1 MAIPLRAV
9 SGKVKST
16 KCKQPLI
23 FLCDL
28 SQISS
33 PPEPSAAFAVVPTI
47 QRKET
52 PSRSLLFCTLTSLP
66 TAPISDSYPYSAS
79 KQLSFSPLHPHS
91 PFSPLPALHP
101 HKHFQPAHSRTQIQY
116 DVSHLTAL
124 RPRPERRHSVPSRFL
139 AHPPHRAPTAALR
152 RLCSSPRPRHWR
164 ATISRFSMVSPA
176 LCVFC
181 NVLSKG
187 LSQQRPKDEKRK
199 KRRP

>member
-1 MAIPLRAV
+1 MRSADE
-9 SGKVKST
+9 
-16 KCKQPLI
+16 QPLI
-23 FLCDL
+23 FLSPLFTDHQP
-28 SQISS
+28 SQSLQRRS
-33 PPEPSAAFAVVPTI
+33 RFPATHPKERRSLPAHFHPEPRISLSGAH
-47 QRKET
+47 
-52 PSRSLLFCTLTSLP
+52 SRLTS
-66 TAPISDSYPYSAS
+66 
-79 KQLSFSPLHPHS
+79 
-91 PFSPLPALHP
+91 ALR
-101 HKHFQPAHSRTQIQY
+101 FQPAHSRTQIQY
-116 DVSHLTAL
+116 DASHLTAL